1 MQWVEQKLLNIHAK
15 TSPIRHLHFFSIL
28 SIKIHRIPTNL
39 SFLSPFHFSIS
50 NRSDVTSCFRHF
62 FLPFA
67 SASSSS
73 KINITQAISSVP
85 VTHCS
90 VRFVRKT
97 LEWRKQRETMRR
109 FRGTGKYKT
118 EGRRNILVA
127 PSRATFSRGLE
138 QLAWAPP

>member
-1 MQWVEQKLLNIHAK
+1 MNWTKITKYTLKHTL
-15 TSPIRHLHFFSIL
+15 SPIRHLYFFSIL

-39 SFLSPFHFSIS
+39 SFLSPLHFSIS
-50 NRSDVTSCFRHF
+50 NRSDVTSRFRHF

-73 KINITQAISSVP
+73 KIYITQAISSVP

-127 PSRATFSRGLE
+127 SSRATFSRGLE